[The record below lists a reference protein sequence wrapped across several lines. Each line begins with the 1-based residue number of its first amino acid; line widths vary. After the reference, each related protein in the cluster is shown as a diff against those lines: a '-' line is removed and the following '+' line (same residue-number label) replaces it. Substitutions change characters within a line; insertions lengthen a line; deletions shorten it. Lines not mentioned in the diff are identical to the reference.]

1 MQATRPSRAV
11 RGWALRRFARTQRG
25 ATAVEFALIAP
36 LFLGTLLVIFQVCIY
51 LLAQQA
57 LQNAATQSGRLFM
70 TNSGQ
75 SMSQAQYK
83 QAICTNYLPTALF
96 SCSNLIVV
104 VQSYNDF
111 SSAST
116 TAPSLYSNGNAITN
130 FAYSPGAPGQV
141 MVVQLVYPWS
151 VISGPL
157 GFTLANL
164 PGSKAEMLGVTA
176 FRVEPAY

>member
-1 MQATRPSRAV
+1 MFAIRHQRAQRTPEQLVQAQS
-11 RGWALRRFARTQRG
+11 G

-36 LFLGTLLVIFQVCIY
+36 LFLGTLIVIFQVCIY
-51 LLAQQA
+51 LMAQQA
-57 LQNAATQSGRLFM
+57 LQNAATEAGRLFM

-75 SMSQAQYK
+75 SLTQAQYK
-83 QAICTNYLPTALF
+83 QAICTNYLPSALF
-96 SCSNLIVV
+96 SCNNLIVV

-111 SSAST
+111 ASAST
-116 TAPSLYSNGNAITN
+116 AAPSLYSNGNAVTS

-151 VISGPL
+151 VVSGPL

-164 PGSKAEMLGVTA
+164 PNSQAEMLGVTA

>member
-1 MQATRPSRAV
+1 MQAKQQQRPARLSI
-11 RGWALRRFARTQRG
+11 RRFIRAQRG

-36 LFLGTLLVIFQVCIY
+36 LFLGTLIVIFQVCIY

-57 LQNAATQSGRLFM
+57 LQNAATQAGRLFM

-75 SMSQAQYK
+75 SLSQSQYK
-83 QAICTNYLPTALF
+83 QAICTNYLPTTLF
-96 SCSNLIVV
+96 SCNNLIVV
-104 VQSYNDF
+104 VQSYSDF
-111 SSAST
+111 SSAAT
-116 TAPSLYSNGNAITN
+116 TVPALYSNGSPITN

-164 PGSKAEMLGVTA
+164 PNSQAEMLGVTA